1 MNKSKLIVSVIFGL
15 VITNIAIAAPNLT
28 GKTFV
33 MSGRLTGSAS
43 ANCSPGGTRNVP
55 IKPIRNLHAT
65 LTFNPGNV
73 FNWSED
79 GLSVGSSTNIPGFW
93 TRKRNQID
101 LEFDDDSQSGIKAV
115 GQVLPA
121 ALTTLGVTGTVK
133 NTKYNFFATTN
144 ANGNKLI
151 VTESGGFKVRASG
164 VVRGTKVNCTVRI
177 NLKRV
182 YKGVSVS

>member
-1 MNKSKLIVSVIFGL
+1 MNKSKLFFTVIFGFT
-15 VITNIAIAAPNLT
+15 ITNIAFAVPNLT

-33 MSGRLTGSAS
+33 MSGKLTGSAS
-43 ANCSPGGTRNVP
+43 ASCSPGGTRNVP
-55 IKPIRNLHAT
+55 IKATRGLHAT

-73 FNWSED
+73 FSWSDD
-79 GLSVGSSTNIPGFW
+79 GLSVGASTNIPGFW
-93 TRKRNQID
+93 TRKRNLID

-115 GQVLPA
+115 GQVLPT
-121 ALTTLGVTGTVK
+121 ALSSLGVTSTIK

-164 VVRGTKVNCTVRI
+164 VIRGTKVSCTVRI

-182 YKGVSVS
+182 YKGVSVP